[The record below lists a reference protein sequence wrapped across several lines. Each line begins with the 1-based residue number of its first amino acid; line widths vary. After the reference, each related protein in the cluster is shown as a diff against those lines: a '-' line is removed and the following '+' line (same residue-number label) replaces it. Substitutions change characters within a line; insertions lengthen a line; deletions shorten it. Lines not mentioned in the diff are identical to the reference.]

1 MCQWKGPTA
10 SPALGAWRSRKT
22 TMHSSS
28 VAFLPHPALFLVC
41 AGLRGHPPAQLPR
54 LGASTWKGKPMT
66 WSPLTAAATRAKSP
80 GRLFS
85 RWWQLLLAS
94 CAHLEQLGEGRK
106 RKCWIRSIRHK
117 LEAQPCLPP
126 HATVWNAQLKGHGC
140 KKDRCGTTSQ
150 QLQTTGR
157 HSKTIRL

>member
-94 CAHLEQLGEGRK
+94 CAHLEQLGEGEEAEVLDQ
-106 RKCWIRSIRHK
+106 IHQAQTRSPTMSSAALDG
-117 LEAQPCLPP
+117 LERTAQRAWLQKGQM
-126 HATVWNAQLKGHGC
+126 WNYEPAA
-140 KKDRCGTTSQ
+140 
-150 QLQTTGR
+150 R